1 MKQHKSKGIAWSL
14 RVSRGAVAWLHEAA
28 AKCGWSAAEYSR
40 RLILS
45 GAWEG
50 VVFDD
55 CREIE
60 GKIKPGM
67 PIEDGLPYAKSVIE
81 RMKQGERE
89 VREIRALIQ
98 QSILPALDQAE
109 AKITAAREMQEAK
122 SRQLLGIDEMVK
134 HLNKTMEK
142 EV

>member
-1 MKQHKSKGIAWSL
+1 MKQHQSKGVAWSL

-28 AKCGWSAAEYSR
+28 TRCGMSAAEYSR
-40 RLILS
+40 RMLLS

-60 GKIKPGM
+60 GKIKPEM
-67 PIEDGLPYAKSVIE
+67 PIEAGLPYVQSIIE
-81 RMKQGERE
+81 RLKRGEIE
-89 VREIRALIQ
+89 VREIRTLIL

-122 SRQLLGIDEMVK
+122 TRQLLGIDDMVK
-134 HLNKTMEK
+134 HLNKSMGEGS
-142 EV
+142 